1 MGLFDKKPKPVE
13 TPEERAAREERGRL
27 ESERNL
33 RESERILREG
43 GRKLQKGQ
51 HSMAKSSGFPTEGA
65 LAVLH
70 EGIMTP
76 KCLVVREE
84 QIEFFTKETGAL
96 WQSTNGRHL
105 ILPMKDVTSVEI
117 KRQGG
122 DNVVF
127 GVSGGT
133 GGFSVKTHK
142 IHADHVKRVLDEIL
156 ERRDR
161 NSPSAPEAPVMGGE
175 KSPTEV
181 LTELA
186 ALHAAGVLSDEEFS
200 AKKAEI
206 LGRM

>member
-27 ESERNL
+27 ESER
-33 RESERILREG
+33 ILREAG
-43 GRKLQKGQ
+43 VNLQKNQ
-51 HSMAKSSGFPTEGA
+51 HSMAKSSGFPTAGA

-70 EGIMTP
+70 EGVMTP
-76 KCLVVREE
+76 KCMVVREE

-105 ILPMKDVTSVEI
+105 VLPMNDVTTVDI
-117 KRQGG
+117 KSQGG
-122 DNVVF
+122 DNVIF
-127 GVSGGT
+127 SVSGGT

-142 IHADHVKRVLDEIL
+142 INAEHVKRVVNEIL
-156 ERRDR
+156 ERRDAKATQTPAAG
-161 NSPSAPEAPVMGGE
+161 SVE
-175 KSPTEV
+175 KSLTEL

-186 ALHAAGVLSDEEFS
+186 ALHTAGVLTDEEFS
-200 AKKAEI
+200 AKKSEI